1 MTVLLMK
8 SSEVQQNFGRVMDQA
23 LIENEVIVE
32 RYGEP
37 RVAILSYQRYQQ
49 LLQAEAAADRPYV
62 TAPNRAP
69 EARTVGLE
77 MAAVIRQEMQ
87 SQSDELLEEA
97 MGELRGRSWSS

>member
-1 MTVLLMK
+1 MPALLIK

-23 LIENEVIVE
+23 LIQNEVVVE

-62 TAPNRAP
+62 TPPDRSL
-69 EARTVGLE
+69 EAQALGRE
-77 MAAVIRQEMQ
+77 MATMVQQEMQ
-87 SQSDELLEEA
+87 TQPDESLKEA
-97 MGELRGRSWSS
+97 MSDLRGRSWSS

>member
-23 LIENEVIVE
+23 LVENEVIVE

-62 TAPNRAP
+62 TPPDRAP
-69 EARTVGLE
+69 EAQAHGLE
-77 MAAVIRQEMQ
+77 MAAVVRQELQ
-87 SQSDELLEEA
+87 SKPDETLEGA